1 MTNSHIRT
9 PMMCWL
15 AIIIALRACRDCAG
29 RGWIRTTWSG
39 GRDLFVFRTV
49 EALAICAGCDGDGRQ
64 GWARGSFWSRTG
76 QQLHRSVV
84 RRVTWGEAA

>member
-1 MTNSHIRT
+1 MT
-9 PMMCWL
+9 CWL

-29 RGWIRTTWSG
+29 RGWVRTTWSG

-64 GWARGSFWSRTG
+64 A
-76 QQLHRSVV
+76 
-84 RRVTWGEAA
+84 